1 MNCDLASDSLEH
13 IEGGNKEGESVVKV
27 AKGNFLCFLQIE
39 QFFGP
44 NFFSIHSV
52 PDLRAI

>member
-13 IEGGNKEGESVVKV
+13 IEGGNKESVVKV
-27 AKGNFLCFLQIE
+27 IKGNFIFFLQIE
-39 QFFGP
+39 QFFGS
-44 NFFSIHSV
+44 NFSV

>member
-27 AKGNFLCFLQIE
+27 IKGNFISFLQIE
-39 QFFGP
+39 QFFGS
-44 NFFSIHSV
+44 NFCV

>member
-1 MNCDLASDSLEH
+1 MNCDLVSDSLEN
-13 IEGGNKEGESVVKV
+13 IEGGNKESVVKV
-27 AKGNFLCFLQIE
+27 AKGNFVSFPQIE

-44 NFFSIHSV
+44 NFFV